1 MTKLIEKGTTI
12 PVKNLKYSHTADDNQ
27 PAVSIHV
34 CQGEREFAKDNKSL
48 GMFELSDIPAAPRG
62 VPQIEVTFDIDANG
76 VLNVSAKDKGTG
88 KKNKITISGFIWIK

>member
-1 MTKLIEKGTTI
+1 MRHLGGVMTKLIEKGTTI
-12 PVKNLKYSHTADDNQ
+12 PVKKSQVFSTADDNQ

-76 VLNVSAKDKGTG
+76 VLKC
-88 KKNKITISGFIWIK
+88 IC